1 MAAIWRF
8 ERWGEQWRNNTKQ
21 TSFSDIFTA
30 LLRDAWVVES
40 GKRIGGQSM
49 TVFLGWEIKLCPKW
63 IGFDQGL
70 IRDSYQALNHPSRL
84 FWLQSTEAWS
94 ASNIFTWINR
104 FSLIFDQIQRTRPV
118 VLRGMCAIPPSGH
131 LSFSWPLGFTTTDL
145 TNTGE
150 EADMMSKF
158 GHDFSCSL
166 NMCGWSS
173 YSEIHSTPALNT
185 NEHQES
191 VRTWGFEVMFSAKMG
206 TTLVLVW
213 C

>member
-1 MAAIWRF
+1 MHKWRPFDALNVGENSEETTLNKQVLAIL
-8 ERWGEQWRNNTKQ
+8 
-21 TSFSDIFTA
+21 FTA

-70 IRDSYQALNHPSRL
+70 IRDSYEALNHPSRL
-84 FWLQSTEAWS
+84 FWLQSTESWS

-145 TNTGE
+145 TTRARKRTWCQNLATISVARSTCVG
-150 EADMMSKF
+150 DPRT
-158 GHDFSCSL
+158 
-166 NMCGWSS
+166 
-173 YSEIHSTPALNT
+173 EIHSTPALNT
-185 NEHQES
+185 NKHQES
-191 VRTWGFEVMFSAKMG
+191 VRTWGFEVMFPRKWEQ
-206 TTLVLVW
+206 LLF
-213 C
+213 